1 MLTRKATGED
11 MFLKSIKAVGFK
23 SFADKLDLEINP
35 GITGIVGPNGS
46 GKSNIVDAVRWVLG
60 EQSVKSLRGSS
71 SMSDVIFNGSESRDA
86 QKRAMVA
93 LTFDNADHAL
103 NSEFKELEIKRVV
116 YKTGEN
122 EYYINNSRVRL
133 KDINDLF
140 IDSGAGASAFNII
153 SQGNVTDIVN
163 GKSSDRRV
171 IFESAAGVLKYKKRK
186 EESLKK
192 LEKTE
197 ENLTR
202 LDLVINEL
210 DKTVKPLEE
219 QSKVAKKYLDIKNN
233 LENIDIAL
241 MVSDITNINSEY
253 QKLKSSSEILKEK
266 LSTLSES
273 TTDTLLDKLKL
284 DNISLEEKINKL
296 REELTKVQNK
306 ISELESEKKIT
317 IERQK
322 YEVDKKA
329 IDNNLFNLKEQ
340 QLELEKNITILKK
353 DVEDIETNINSEKE
367 KLEDVKNK
375 TLVKKVK
382 RSTAYNKLMEETK
395 KIFLWENKIT
405 ILENNI
411 NNYENTPLSV
421 KNILNNPRLKG
432 IHNTIGKLIDVPDKY
447 VIAIDIAL
455 GGASNYL
462 VVDNE
467 TRAIEAIDY
476 LKSQKL
482 GRATFYPLNII
493 KPRYIDKETID
504 SIRNINGF
512 IGVLSDLVEYDYKY
526 KNVIDRELGAVLV
539 VDNARCLNVIAK
551 LVDYKYKVVSLD
563 GEISYPGGAVAGGT
577 SKKNSMINEKNE
589 LNKLKEEKE
598 ILKINSESLNNDVDK
613 YDEELKDLEE
623 KENVINKYI
632 ILLNDELFNKKTN
645 LSRSIEQYKNI
656 SSELNG
662 LEDLKENKLDKHL
675 VKLMEDINSANK
687 EKELLESEIKK
698 VNKNRSDIVDEI
710 EDLEHKQKEANSNY
724 NLVNNELKN
733 NEIAMGK
740 LEVKLDNLLG
750 TLSDEYNLTYEYASV
765 SYNLSMDSDLAREKV
780 ISLKKE
786 LNKLG
791 DVNVGSIKEYE
802 RLSTRYE
809 FLTNQK
815 EDLENSSKE
824 LKNIIHQMDD
834 IMINKFRESF
844 DKIKVEFSSIFKA
857 MFKGGNGELR
867 LSNPDDILETG
878 VDIIAIP
885 PGKKINSPV
894 LLSGGEKA
902 LTAICLL
909 FAILKVKPAP
919 FVILDEAEA
928 ALDEVNVDMFGKYL
942 EKEKKNTQFI
952 VITHKKRMME
962 YADSLYGITMQES
975 GVSKVVSA
983 KLEN

>member
-1 MLTRKATGED
+1 
-11 MFLKSIKAVGFK
+11 
-23 SFADKLDLEINP
+23 
-35 GITGIVGPNGS
+35 
-46 GKSNIVDAVRWVLG
+46 
-60 EQSVKSLRGSS
+60 
-71 SMSDVIFNGSESRDA
+71 
-86 QKRAMVA
+86 MVA
-93 LTFDNADHAL
+93 LTFDNTDHAL
-103 NSEFKELEIKRVV
+103 NSEFQEIEIKRVV

-140 IDSGAGASAFNII
+140 IDSGAGSSAFNII

-163 GKSSDRRV
+163 GKAVDRRV

-210 DKTVKPLEE
+210 EKTVKPLEE
-219 QSKVAKKYLDIKNN
+219 QSKVAKKYLEIKNN

-241 MVSDITNINSEY
+241 MVSDITSINSEY

-266 LSTLSES
+266 LSTLSEA
-273 TTDTLLDKLKL
+273 TEDTKLDKLKL
-284 DNISLEEKINKL
+284 ENITIEEKLNKS
-296 REELTKVQNK
+296 REELTSIQNK
-306 ISELESEKKIT
+306 INELESEKKIT

-329 IDNNLFNLKEQ
+329 IDNNLFSLKEQ
-340 QLELEKNITILKK
+340 QLELEKSIAIFKK
-353 DVEDIETNINSEKE
+353 DVEDIESNINEEKE

-382 RSTAYNKLMEETK
+382 RSTTYNKLMEETK
-395 KIFLWENKIT
+395 KIYLWENKIT

-411 NNYENTPLSV
+411 NNYENTPLAV

-432 IHNTIGKLIDVPDKY
+432 IHNTIGKLIDCPDKY
-447 VIAIDIAL
+447 VIALDIAM

-462 VVDNE
+462 VVDDE
-467 TRAIEAIDY
+467 AKAIEAIDY

-493 KPRYIDKETID
+493 KPRYIEKDVID

-512 IGVLSDLVEYDYKY
+512 IGVLADLVEYDYKY

-539 VDNARCLNVIAK
+539 VENARCLNIIAK

-577 SKKNSMINEKNE
+577 SKRVSMINEKNE

-598 ILKINSESLNNDVDK
+598 ILKINSESLSNELDIF
-613 YDEELKDLEE
+613 DEELKDLEE

-645 LSRSIEQYKNI
+645 LSRSTEQYKSI

-662 LEDLKENKLDKHL
+662 LNDLRENKLDKHL
-675 VKLMEDINSANK
+675 VKLLEDITNANK
-687 EKELLESEIKK
+687 EKEIKMSDIKKINKQKSEIL
-698 VNKNRSDIVDEI
+698 DEI
-710 EDLEHKQKEANSNY
+710 NDLEHKQREANSNY

-750 TLSDEYNLTYEYASV
+750 TLNDEYNLTYEYASV
-765 SYNLSMDSDLAREKV
+765 SYTLSMDAEIAREKV
-780 ISLKKE
+780 TSLKKE

-791 DVNVGSIKEYE
+791 DVNIGSIKEYE

-809 FLTNQK
+809 FLTSQK
-815 EDLENSSKE
+815 SDLENSSQE
-824 LKNIIHQMDD
+824 LKDIIHQMDD
-834 IMINKFRESF
+834 IMISKFRESF
-844 DKIKVEFSSIFKA
+844 DKIKVEFAGIFKA

-942 EKEKKNTQFI
+942 EKNKKDTQFI

-962 YADSLYGITMQES
+962 YCDSLYGITMQES
-975 GVSKVVSA
+975 GVSKIVSA
-983 KLEN
+983 KLES